1 MTVRNPPPEAAEEVV
16 KSMRTANAFFLA
28 HLANVVGDMSGLTE
42 GDDEFDYFI
51 PVPLADLHVVS
62 QRIADLE
69 FTVRERF
76 SVGVSALP
84 IPIAG

>member
-1 MTVRNPPPEAAEEVV
+1 MTARNAPPEADEEVA

-28 HLANVVGDMSGLTE
+28 HLANIVGDMSGLTE

-51 PVPLADLHVVS
+51 PVPLSDLHVVS

-76 SVGVSALP
+76 EVEVSALP
-84 IPIAG
+84 IPVAG

>member
-1 MTVRNPPPEAAEEVV
+1 MTVRNAPREAVEEVA
-16 KSMRTANAFFLA
+16 KSMRIANAFFLA
-28 HLANVVGDMSGLTE
+28 HLANVVGDISGLTE

-51 PVPLADLHVVS
+51 PVRVADLHVVS

-69 FTVRERF
+69 FTVKERF
-76 SVGVSALP
+76 DVGVSALP

>member
-1 MTVRNPPPEAAEEVV
+1 MTVRNAPHGAAEEVA
-16 KSMRTANAFFLA
+16 KNLRTANAFFLA
-28 HLANVVGDMSGLTE
+28 HLASIVGDMSGLTD

-51 PVPLADLHVVS
+51 PVPLTDLHVVS

-76 SVGVSALP
+76 DVGVSALP
-84 IPIAG
+84 IPVAV

>member
-1 MTVRNPPPEAAEEVV
+1 MTVRDTPGDTVEDVA

-28 HLANVVGDMSGLTE
+28 HLAKIVGDMSGLTD

-76 SVGVSALP
+76 EVGVSALP
-84 IPIAG
+84 IPTAS

>member
-1 MTVRNPPPEAAEEVV
+1 MTVRNAPHESVEDVA

-28 HLANVVGDMSGLTE
+28 HLASIVGDLSGLTE
-42 GDDEFDYFI
+42 GDEEFDYFI
-51 PVPLADLHVVS
+51 PVPVADLHLLS

-76 SVGVSALP
+76 DIGVSALP
-84 IPIAG
+84 IPIAA